1 MRRTVINTLSL
12 MVLFS
17 SFVFAANQDRTPTN
31 QAQQA
36 IGEFENK
43 EAMLLNT
50 TKPKVEVPHTNVCP
64 PASSAVFSRTSYSY
78 TFAGCS
84 SFSGS
89 GTVGSELTQ
98 DITDSGTIS
107 TGTLDFTLTT
117 TSYGSETRINI
128 SNGTDSAIINPGASS
143 NETSVAYALDISSY
157 VSSWELAGTWT
168 ISVGDSWGDGGGQ
181 TACDF
186 TLTLDASS
194 PDLFFSEYIEG
205 SSNNKAIEL
214 YNPTSV
220 AIDLSS
226 YQIAQS
232 NNGNG
237 WAYYHTFPTG
247 ATIAAGDVWV
257 IANDGVSST
266 YFDVANADEVL
277 SYPSVV
283 HHNGDDARAI
293 IKISGTDTT
302 FLDIIGDP
310 DSDPGSGWDVA
321 GVSAATA
328 NHTLLRNA
336 GTLWGNT
343 DWTSSAG
350 DATSSE
356 WTVYDQNYFD
366 NLGGYPNDPCFDSLT
381 TVTVVAL
388 SYGSEKNFMVQNSD
402 GDTLLSCF
410 GCMSSN
416 STYEG
421 DVCLTDGLYSF
432 LAKDGYGDGWDG
444 ATFSITDASGNV
456 LASGTGP
463 SSSDGT
469 SWVEYTFA
477 IGVMLPIVS
486 GLEDV
491 DFAGN
496 ILGVAASASM
506 EIINTGMADF
516 TATSIAVSGAA
527 FSSSTT
533 TLTVAPGDT
542 GYINFSYTPTAEVA
556 DAGSVVI
563 SHNASDDGSSVN
575 DTLGLSGYGVDA
587 VFYESFDPSTG
598 SYTNLPM
605 SGWTI
610 TDGNGDATSI
620 PEYKKSW
627 YHDGYGAYGSG
638 NMVAYMGS
646 SNSYSASEQLTSP
659 SFTVTVPSKVSMWV
673 YNYYNIQPL
682 NVIQV
687 SSDGTKDTL
696 GTIVPT
702 QSYALYEFV
711 LIGTGDMQIE
721 FDFTP
726 TSTSWTYMN
735 LDEVSVTELPNT
747 YVSGVVSNSAT
758 DAVLA
763 GANVSFGG
771 ISGVTDASG
780 GFGLYGAS
788 LGTHTL
794 SVSAAGFLG
803 ADFTLTVDE
812 GDSLVQ
818 NAALVPL
825 DSLAAEVYSSG
836 FETGDD
842 LGWTF
847 TGGTNAFEMSA
858 GFTFIEDYYY
868 YDTVTV
874 APYAG
879 DSMMVCSPTGYAN
892 DEYSWWMNL
901 TNDNMDLSSFAG
913 AEVNFQMNYWTETG
927 YDFIY
932 ILANRPEIDGG
943 TYHYVDVNGDGV
955 GSSADA
961 LSGSSDGW
969 VEITADLSPFAGQ
982 PYAVEVAVLFSADA
996 SVDLGFGVAIDDVS
1010 VNGFNEPRPSV
1021 IDLMAESF
1029 VDDQIALTWSDPTG
1043 GQRTLATQTITTD
1056 RTAIE
1061 VDPRNPRKAFEYE
1074 TGEAEIEYF
1083 IPERTDRDLVSYNV
1097 YRTDEFLWSDY
1108 SDFEFV
1114 GNTTAAGYTDASVD
1128 NHTLYYY
1135 FVSAVYDEGQ
1145 SAGSNWAAAGA
1156 GSVTDHSM
1164 ADLAIDFEDSTFGMW
1179 GVQTDSDNGWG
1190 VGDSASAA
1198 SSYSEVPDNGGY
1210 FAYVNDD
1217 AVGSGVSSMSRLVS
1231 PFFNM
1236 GDANQ
1241 ATLSFDYF
1249 NESSS
1254 QDLLLLA
1261 WVGWDTW
1268 HSLGSLPPT
1277 GGWNRASVNVSFL
1290 SGMDHVRL
1298 YFQYDDNDAWAYSAA
1313 VDNIVV
1319 ETLDGPTGLTL
1330 ASTLDDVTLS
1340 WTGVGSQAMRVN
1352 EYPNPITQEEKEML
1366 NELSGLLSGNELG
1379 TIDESRPNT
1388 NMSRVQGDSISN
1400 PFVVDALPFYAS
1412 GSTVGFTDDY
1422 DEVCPYT
1429 GSTSPDVVYE
1439 LTLAEDSDGLIISL
1453 CESYYDTKLYV
1464 YVDGDTSNLL
1474 GCNDDYCTASHGQAW
1489 TSYLEIED
1497 VPAGTYHIVID
1508 GYGGEEGDYELYIE
1522 EMQPL
1527 ADIMYNVYKDGNLLV
1542 SELETT
1548 DFVDET
1554 ATLDDAC
1561 YVVTASLKVLGTD
1574 GNAESFVETGPS
1586 NEECGALLNLPPS
1599 DFTLLSP
1606 TDGDTIVIDQSN
1618 LGDDQPFAW
1627 GASVDPNGTAVEY
1640 EVCVTVAAPFDQFC
1654 DDNGTSTAQFVPLSD
1669 IADYIDSLNQAAGTG
1684 VVLTVDWTVYASDGV
1699 NETEASDGP
1708 RSVTFDAGWVLSVD
1722 EEMGIPDVF
1731 ALHQNYPNPF
1741 NPVTT
1746 IRFDVPQ
1753 ENHIRMDIYNI
1764 LGQRVRTLVNSDM
1777 QAGYHT
1783 IRWNGTND
1791 MGKPLSSGMYIYRI
1805 HSSEFT
1811 SVKKLVLMK

>member
-1 MRRTVINTLSL
+1 MHRTVINTLSL
-12 MVLFS
+12 MVLLS
-17 SFVFAANQDRTPTN
+17 SFVFAINQDRTPTN

-36 IGEFENK
+36 AGEMGLVETQ
-43 EAMLLNT
+43 LNT

-143 NETSVAYALDISSY
+143 NETSVAYALDITSY
-157 VSSWELAGTWT
+157 VSGWDLTGTWT
-168 ISVGDSWGDGGGQ
+168 LSVGDSWGDGGGQ

-214 YNPTSV
+214 YNPTSA

-232 NNGNG
+232 SNGNG

-247 ATIAAGDVWV
+247 ATIGAGDVWV

-310 DSDPGSGWDVA
+310 DNDPGSGWDVA

-328 NHTLLRNA
+328 NHTLLRDT

-381 TVTVVAL
+381 TVTVTSA
-388 SYGSEKNFMVQNSD
+388 SWGSELNFMVQNSD

-416 STYEG
+416 SSYTG
-421 DVCLTDGLYSF
+421 DICLTDGLYSF
-432 LAKDGYGDGWDG
+432 LAKDGYGDGWGTG
-444 ATFSITDASGNV
+444 AGFSITDASGNV

-477 IGVMLPIVS
+477 IGVMLPIIS

-496 ILGVAASASM
+496 VLGVAASASM

-556 DAGSVVI
+556 DAGSVII
-563 SHNASDDGSSVN
+563 SHNASDDGSSIN

-627 YHDGYGAYGSG
+627 YHDGFGAYGSG

-646 SNSYSASEQLTSP
+646 GNSYSASEQLTSP
-659 SFTVTVPSKVSMWV
+659 TFTVAAPSKVSMWV

-711 LIGTGDMQIE
+711 LSGTGDMQIE

-758 DAVLA
+758 DAALA

-771 ISGVTDASG
+771 VSGVTDASG
-780 GFGLYGAS
+780 AFGLYGAS
-788 LGTHTL
+788 LGTHAL
-794 SVSAAGFLG
+794 SVSATGFLG

-836 FETGDD
+836 FEAGDD

-847 TGGTNAFEMSA
+847 TGGTNGFEMSA
-858 GFTFIEDYYY
+858 GFTFIEDYYTA
-868 YDTVTV
+868 DTVTV

-892 DEYSWWMNL
+892 SEFSWWMNL
-901 TNDNMDLSSFAG
+901 TDSDMDLSSFAG
-913 AEVNFQMNYWTETG
+913 AEVNLQMNYWTETG

-943 TYHYVDVNGDGV
+943 SYYYVDVNGDGV

-996 SVDLGFGVAIDDVS
+996 SVDLGFGVAIDDVT

-1043 GQRTLATQTITTD
+1043 GQRTMATQAITTD

-1074 TGEAEIEYF
+1074 ISEAEIVYF

-1108 SDFEFV
+1108 GDFELV
-1114 GNTTAAGYTDASVD
+1114 DNATATGYTDATVD

-1135 FVSAVYDEGQ
+1135 FVSAVYDEGE
-1145 SAGSNWAAAGA
+1145 STGSNWAAAGA

-1164 ADLAIDFEDSTFGMW
+1164 ADLAIDFEDSTFGVW
-1179 GVQTDSDNGWG
+1179 QIISDTDNGWG
-1190 VGDSASAA
+1190 IGDSASAA

-1241 ATLSFDYF
+1241 TTLSFDYF

-1268 HSLGSLPPT
+1268 HYLGSLPPT
-1277 GGWNRASVNVSFL
+1277 GGWDRASVDVSFL
-1290 SGMDHVRL
+1290 SGMDHVRF
-1298 YFQYDDNDAWAYSAA
+1298 YFHYDDNDGWMYSAA

-1319 ETLDGPTGLTL
+1319 ETLDGPAGLTL
-1330 ASTLDDVTLS
+1330 ASALDDVTLS
-1340 WTGVGSQAMRVN
+1340 WAGAGGGRAARANVYPEPVSMDEKLLNRDLNRKSNPNQIDSSLKGVSF
-1352 EYPNPITQEEKEML
+1352 
-1366 NELSGLLSGNELG
+1366 
-1379 TIDESRPNT
+1379 
-1388 NMSRVQGDSISN
+1388 SRVQGDSIGN
-1400 PFVVDALPFYAS
+1400 PFVVDALPFSTA

-1439 LTLAEDSDGLIISL
+1439 LTLSSTPTNPIVIDL
-1453 CESYYDTKLYV
+1453 CGSSYDTKVFV
-1464 YVDGDTSNLL
+1464 YANGDTSDLVA
-1474 GCNDDYCTASHGQAW
+1474 CNDDYCPGYM
-1489 TSYLEIED
+1489 SYLEID
-1497 VPAGTYHIVID
+1497 PDSIPAGTYHIVID
-1508 GYGGEEGDYELYIE
+1508 GWSGDEGDYALEIYE
-1522 EMQPL
+1522 SDPPPPPV
-1527 ADIMYNVYKDGNLLV
+1527 DVMYNVYKDEMMVAEGLD
-1542 SELETT
+1542 TT
-1548 DFVDET
+1548 VFVDGD
-1554 ATLDDAC
+1554 ATLDEAC
-1561 YVVTASLKVLGTD
+1561 YVVTALIRTLGTEGD
-1574 GNAESFVETGPS
+1574 TVNYVETGPS
-1586 NEECGALLNLPPS
+1586 NEECGALVNAAPGAFS
-1599 DFTLLSP
+1599 LLSP
-1606 TDGDTIVIDQSN
+1606 SAGDTIVIDQSN
-1618 LGDDQPFAW
+1618 LGADQPFAW

-1654 DDNGTSTAQFVPLSD
+1654 DNNGTSTAQFVPLAD
-1669 IADYIDSLNQAAGTG
+1669 IAAYIDSLNQAAGTG
-1684 VVLTVDWTVYASDGV
+1684 VVLTLNWTVFASDGV

-1708 RSVTFDAGWVLSVD
+1708 RTVTFDAGWVLSVD